1 MFPEILGGAALA
13 AAGTFAYGARSRS
26 SQLFAPSV
34 WKGPA
39 SRRAIALTFD
49 DGPSESTP
57 DILSLLREH
66 QARAT
71 FFMCG
76 HHVRRLPRVAQRC
89 AAEGHEIGN
98 HTDTH
103 QSLYLRSP
111 QFIEDQLARAQ
122 ASISEVTGF
131 TPRLF
136 RATYGV
142 RWPGL
147 RAAQDRLGL
156 LGVMWTTIAR
166 DWKLPASG
174 IVAYVVPRVQP
185 GSILCFHDGRELQHR
200 PDITPTLEALRLLLP
215 RFQAIGY
222 EMVTVSEL
230 IGKA

>member
-1 MFPEILGGAALA
+1 MFAELLGGAALA
-13 AAGTFAYGARSRS
+13 AAGTLAYGARSRS

-39 SRRAIALTFD
+39 TRRALALTFD
-49 DGPSESTP
+49 DGPSESTSGL
-57 DILSLLREH
+57 LSLLHDH

-103 QSLYLRSP
+103 QALYLRSP
-111 QFIEDQLARAQ
+111 QFIHDQIARAQ
-122 ASISEVTGF
+122 TTISEITGVTP
-131 TPRLF
+131 TLF

-147 RAAQDRLGL
+147 GAAQKKFGL
-156 LGVMWTTIAR
+156 LGVMWTTIAH
-166 DWKLPASG
+166 DWKLPAAA
-174 IVAYVVPRVQP
+174 IVERVEPKASP
-185 GSILCFHDGRELQHR
+185 GAIFCFHDGRELVHH
-200 PDITPTLEALRLLLP
+200 PDISPTLDALAILLP
-215 RFQAIGY
+215 RWRDAGY
-222 EMVTVSEL
+222 EFVTVSEL
-230 IGKA
+230 IGRS